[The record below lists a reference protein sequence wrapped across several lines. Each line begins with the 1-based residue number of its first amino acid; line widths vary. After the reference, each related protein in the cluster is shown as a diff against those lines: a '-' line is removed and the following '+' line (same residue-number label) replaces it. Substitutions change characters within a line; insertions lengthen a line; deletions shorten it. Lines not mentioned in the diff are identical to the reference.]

1 MYVIYM
7 YNYMYNIYTQSARG
21 ARAERAPA
29 LRRIYM
35 HSTVFLETAPTPYT
49 TRRLFLMARV
59 AGADRAE
66 IRLRAV
72 S

>member
-1 MYVIYM
+1 
-7 YNYMYNIYTQSARG
+7 
-21 ARAERAPA
+21 
-29 LRRIYM
+29 M
-35 HSTVFLETAPTPYT
+35 HSTVLFLETAPTPYT